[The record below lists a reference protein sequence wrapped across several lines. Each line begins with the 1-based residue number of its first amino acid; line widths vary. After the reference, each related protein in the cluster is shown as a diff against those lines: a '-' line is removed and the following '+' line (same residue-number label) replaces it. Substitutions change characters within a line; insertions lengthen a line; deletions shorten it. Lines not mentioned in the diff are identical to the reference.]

1 MIPKDAMAEATEK
14 LAAAG
19 IEAPREEAQKL
30 WTAAFPRRY
39 QDYDEATD
47 GTAMARFQA
56 MVARRALREPMA
68 HITGGRFFWNHRFA
82 VTPDVLDPRP
92 DTETL
97 VELALSEPFDRVLDL
112 GTGSGCIVIS
122 LLAERM
128 KVTGMGTDISKNALS
143 VAAQNAREAEVDHA
157 LELKVSNWFE
167 AVTCQFD
174 LIVSNPPYIS
184 AEDMA
189 QLQPEVRNFEPHIA
203 LTDNADG
210 LTAYRVIAAD
220 APHHLAPG
228 GRLLVEI
235 GFDQAEQV
243 MALFK
248 KAGLEDITC
257 HTDLNGKDRVIAARA
272 KK

>member
-1 MIPKDAMAEATEK
+1 MAEATEK

-19 IEAPREEAQKL
+19 IEAPRDEAQRL
-30 WTAAFPRRY
+30 WAVSFPRQSR
-39 QDYDEATD
+39 DYDEARD
-47 GTAMARFQA
+47 GTVLTRFQEY
-56 MVARRALREPMA
+56 VARRANREPMA
-68 HITGGRFFWNHRFA
+68 QITGGRNFWNHRFM
-82 VTPDVLDPRP
+82 VTSDVLDPRP

-97 VELALSEPFDRVLDL
+97 VELALSEPFERVLDL

-128 KVTGMGTDISKNALS
+128 TATGMGTDISENALA
-143 VAAQNAREAEVDHA
+143 VAAENARMAEVEHA
-157 LELKVSNWFE
+157 LDLKLSNWCDT
-167 AVTCQFD
+167 VTGQLD

-184 AEDMA
+184 AEGMT

-210 LTAYRVIAAD
+210 LTAYRTIAAD
-220 APHHLAPG
+220 APRHLTPG
-228 GRLLVEI
+228 GRLLAEI

-243 MALFK
+243 TALFK

-257 HTDLNGKDRVIAARA
+257 HRDLNGKDRVIAARA